1 MNKVLLDTS
10 IIIEYIR
17 NGETKANDQLFLRST
32 ISQITYTELIYGFYK
47 SKKIRELIKID
58 EFIKDFDIDVI
69 TINNQVSHKFCEL
82 KTTLENKDTKLAD
95 FDLIIASTAIVN
107 NLSLYTT
114 NTKHFQRIK
123 GLELIK

>member
-47 SKKIRELIKID
+47 SKKIRELIKK
-58 EFIKDFDIDVI
+58 IK
-69 TINNQVSHKFCEL
+69 EL
-82 KTTLENKDTKLAD
+82 L
-95 FDLIIASTAIVN
+95 
-107 NLSLYTT
+107 
-114 NTKHFQRIK
+114 
-123 GLELIK
+123 

>member
-1 MNKVLLDTS
+1 MNKILLDTS
-10 IIIEYIR
+10 IIIEYLR
-17 NGETKANDQLFLRST
+17 NGESKVNDHLFLRST

-114 NTKHFQRIK
+114 NT
-123 GLELIK
+123 

>member
-1 MNKVLLDTS
+1 MNKILLDTS
-10 IIIEYIR
+10 IIIEYLR
-17 NGETKANDQLFLRST
+17 NGESKVNDHLFLRST
-32 ISQITYTELIYGFYK
+32 ISQITYIELIYGFYK

-58 EFIKDFDIDVI
+58 EFIKDFDLDVI
-69 TINNQVSHKFCEL
+69 IINNQISHKFCEI
-82 KTTLENKDTKLAD
+82 KTTLENKGTKLAD